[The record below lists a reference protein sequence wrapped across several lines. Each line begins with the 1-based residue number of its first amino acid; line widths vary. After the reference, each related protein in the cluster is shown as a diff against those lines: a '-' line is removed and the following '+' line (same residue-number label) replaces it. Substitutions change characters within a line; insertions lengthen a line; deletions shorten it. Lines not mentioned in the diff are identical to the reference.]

1 MGRCQL
7 VSFDCFTCHPVFW
20 CHTFLHSLLLYEELQ
35 LCGGDCQSFKTYK
48 NPTSLIDSPDGGPV
62 SGTENP
68 LWIDQKYKAY
78 EEQELTM
85 MVFSDQENS
94 VISGQTP
101 QQNGN
106 GTSRPG
112 SISRASAF
120 MNAETNSNAYAT
132 INKMPLVAGTAS
144 RRRSLLGMVH
154 DSHDNSRI
162 EHGQGHQRDYATLE
176 KMSPRSPPGPI
187 VPGVHSSTPLGG
199 IARRFSNDFAATGSR
214 ANLIIN
220 QNGEPELVADLM

>member
-1 MGRCQL
+1 MQ
-7 VSFDCFTCHPVFW
+7 D
-20 CHTFLHSLLLYEELQ
+20 
-35 LCGGDCQSFKTYK
+35 
-48 NPTSLIDSPDGGPV
+48 
-62 SGTENP
+62 
-68 LWIDQKYKAY
+68 
-78 EEQELTM
+78 
-85 MVFSDQENS
+85 NS

-106 GTSRPG
+106 GGASRPG
-112 SISRASAF
+112 SISRASGF

-132 INKMPLVAGTAS
+132 INKLPLVATAS

-154 DSHDNSRI
+154 DSVDNRD
-162 EHGQGHQRDYATLE
+162 RDYATLE

-199 IARRFSNDFAATGSR
+199 IARRFSNDFASGSR

>member
-1 MGRCQL
+1 MG
-7 VSFDCFTCHPVFW
+7 
-20 CHTFLHSLLLYEELQ
+20 
-35 LCGGDCQSFKTYK
+35 GGGIYN

-85 MVFSDQENS
+85 MVFSDQVCQFYSSNQSCKLHFHELCLQENS

-162 EHGQGHQRDYATLE
+162 ESGHGHQRDYATLE